1 MVKVLSAPTP
11 LLPSVGMSQSAL
23 LVTALIGGFV
33 VYLMLAQKLGA
44 YWSILMGGSSSAAT
58 ATAPATTSGT
68 TAAPATTSPTTAAP
82 SNASLGLPASLGQYL
97 GLGGTGASATPT
109 GGVGTPT
116 GTGILGLPNTSQS
129 TFFGLS

>member
-1 MVKVLSAPTP
+1 MVKVLNAPTP

-68 TAAPATTSPTTAAP
+68 TAAPATTSATTAP
-82 SNASLGLPASLGQYL
+82 SNTSLGLPASLGQYL
-97 GLGGTGASATPT
+97 GLGGTGASSTPT

-129 TFFGLS
+129 TFFGLG